1 MGAVY
6 TCNDPG
12 VSTGHAARPLAP
24 RTTEGIVNDADAGTP
39 PDDEAAERAARLAD
53 RERVRALMDLHEGR
67 GPVPVLDDAGIAD
80 VLNGARRIA
89 VVGASSRPFR
99 PSHGVM
105 ATLIRHGYEVV
116 PVSPRETEVLGR
128 RCYPDLA
135 AAVAAEGPVD
145 IVDVFRNAEAC
156 PAHAREAVAVGT
168 GCLWLQLG
176 IVSWEAARI
185 AADAGIPVV
194 MDRCTSIEL
203 GRLRPGRWGG

>member
-1 MGAVY
+1 M
-6 TCNDPG
+6 
-12 VSTGHAARPLAP
+12 
-24 RTTEGIVNDADAGTP
+24 NDADAGSP
-39 PDDEAAERAARLAD
+39 PDDEAAGRARRQAD
-53 RERVRALMDLHEGR
+53 RERARALMDLHEGR
-67 GPVPVLDDAGIAD
+67 APVPVLDDAGIAD
-80 VLNGARRIA
+80 VLGGARRIA

-105 ATLIRHGYEVV
+105 ATLLRHGYEVV

-156 PAHAREAVAVGT
+156 PAHAREAVAVGA

-185 AADAGIPVV
+185 AAEAGIPVV

-203 GRLRPGRWGG
+203 GRLRPDRWAQPPPG

>member
-1 MGAVY
+1 MDDA
-6 TCNDPG
+6 D
-12 VSTGHAARPLAP
+12 RAP
-24 RTTEGIVNDADAGTP
+24 R
-39 PDDEAAERAARLAD
+39 PDDEAAERARRRAD

-67 GPVPVLDDAGIAD
+67 GPVPVLDDAAIAD
-80 VLNGARRIA
+80 VLGRARRIA

-105 ATLIRHGYEVV
+105 AELLRHGYDVV

-145 IVDVFRNAEAC
+145 IVDVFRNAAAC
-156 PAHAREAVAVGT
+156 PAHARESVEVGA

-185 AADAGIPVV
+185 AAEAGIPVV

-203 GRLRPGRWGG
+203 GRLRPGRSPQPPPG